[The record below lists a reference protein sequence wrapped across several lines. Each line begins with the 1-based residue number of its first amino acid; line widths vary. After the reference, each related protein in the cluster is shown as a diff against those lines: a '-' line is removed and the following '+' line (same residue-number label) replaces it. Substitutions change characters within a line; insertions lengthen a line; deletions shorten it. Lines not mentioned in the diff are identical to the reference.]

1 MKKFA
6 IVTGASKG
14 LGRAFA
20 LELGSR
26 GINTILVSLPGED
39 IHLLNEEIISTYNT
53 TSVFFEVDL
62 SDYNNVI
69 AFTKAINETY
79 FDK

>member
-6 IVTGASKG
+6 IITGASKG

-39 IHLLNEEIISTYNT
+39 IHLLNDEIITKYQCCP
-53 TSVFFEVDL
+53 V
-62 SDYNNVI
+62 VI
-69 AFTKAINETY
+69 RRESIG
-79 FDK
+79 